1 MSWGS
6 RSSLVAIATTVAL
19 VAFCGSCLAAAG
31 GADAS
36 GLLDTAATA
45 PTPVPSNGVPNG
57 RPIWG
62 QAVDDTV
69 SVGGELELGDRTGA
83 RATGVIGV
91 QLTMSMRAPICR
103 RSLSDSPDLFPCL
116 GDDVTPLPECE
127 AAGVATLAPV
137 WQRTRVDAASPWSE
151 WTVTAP
157 ASCATAPTVTP
168 EMVLAE
174 FRRMTLTPS
183 ALTVQP
189 DRGWVLVNK
198 PTVVYAADA
207 ADQTV
212 TTTILGTPVTITA
225 HPHSYRWD
233 FGDGAVIS
241 TTIPGRPWPQADISH
256 PYVHTGTYAITL
268 TTTWSAT
275 FTLADDPTPRDV
287 PGTATTASTSTPFTA
302 EELRSHLV
310 ATTCNEDPHA
320 PGCD

>member
-1 MSWGS
+1 MGGAID
-6 RSSLVAIATTVAL
+6 RSEAARAPSAGNGNPPSLVET
-19 VAFCGSCLAAAG
+19 
-31 GADAS
+31 
-36 GLLDTAATA
+36 
-45 PTPVPSNGVPNG
+45 
-57 RPIWG
+57 
-62 QAVDDTV
+62 
-69 SVGGELELGDRTGA
+69 
-83 RATGVIGV
+83 
-91 QLTMSMRAPICR
+91 MRAPICR
-103 RSLSDSPDLFPCL
+103 RNLSDSPDLFPCS
-116 GDDVTPLPECE
+116 GDPITPLPECE

-137 WQRTRVDAASPWSE
+137 WQRTRADAASPWSE

-157 ASCATAPTVTP
+157 ASCAAAATVTP

-198 PTVVYAADA
+198 PTVVYADA
-207 ADQTV
+207 ADQTL

-287 PGTATTASTSTPFTA
+287 PGTATTVSTSRPFTA

>member
-1 MSWGS
+1 MTPWSA
-6 RSSLVAIATTVAL
+6 SLVIGCALTLVGAPTVTPGGDSSYSSAADDDH
-19 VAFCGSCLAAAG
+19 VDFAAVQAQSRTADDTHTAAAP
-31 GADAS
+31 AK
-36 GLLDTAATA
+36 LVETL
-45 PTPVPSNGVPNG
+45 
-57 RPIWG
+57 
-62 QAVDDTV
+62 
-69 SVGGELELGDRTGA
+69 
-83 RATGVIGV
+83 
-91 QLTMSMRAPICR
+91 RAPICR
-103 RSLSDSPDLFPCL
+103 RSLSDSPELFPCL
-116 GDDVTPLPECE
+116 GDDITPLPECE

-151 WTVTAP
+151 WAVTAP
-157 ASCATAPTVTP
+157 ASCAAAATVTP

-198 PTVVYAADA
+198 PTVVYTDP
-207 ADQTV
+207 ADQTL

-256 PYVHTGTYAITL
+256 PYVHTGTYTITL
-268 TTTWSAT
+268 TTSWSAT

-287 PGTATTASTSTPFTA
+287 PGTATTVSASRPFTA

>member
-1 MSWGS
+1 M
-6 RSSLVAIATTVAL
+6 
-19 VAFCGSCLAAAG
+19 
-31 GADAS
+31 
-36 GLLDTAATA
+36 
-45 PTPVPSNGVPNG
+45 
-57 RPIWG
+57 
-62 QAVDDTV
+62 
-69 SVGGELELGDRTGA
+69 
-83 RATGVIGV
+83 
-91 QLTMSMRAPICR
+91 
-103 RSLSDSPDLFPCL
+103 
-116 GDDVTPLPECE
+116 
-127 AAGVATLAPV
+127 
-137 WQRTRVDAASPWSE
+137 
-151 WTVTAP
+151 
-157 ASCATAPTVTP
+157 TP

-198 PTVVYAADA
+198 PTVVYTDA
-207 ADQTV
+207 ADQTL

-256 PYVHTGTYAITL
+256 PYVHTGTYTITL

-287 PGTATTASTSTPFTA
+287 PGTATTVSASTPFTA

>member
-1 MSWGS
+1 VKAVLLG
-6 RSSLVAIATTVAL
+6 VAL
-19 VAFCGSCLAAAG
+19 TSALFFGP
-31 GADAS
+31 
-36 GLLDTAATA
+36 TA
-45 PTPVPSNGVPNG
+45 PEPTAPGPTAPDGTALEGRADQDHIDVVAARGTAPGDSNAAFSGSAPPL
-57 RPIWG
+57 REEI
-62 QAVDDTV
+62 
-69 SVGGELELGDRTGA
+69 
-83 RATGVIGV
+83 
-91 QLTMSMRAPICR
+91 RAPICR
-103 RSLSDSPDLFPCL
+103 RNLSDSPDLFPCS
-116 GDDVTPLPECE
+116 GDPITPLPECE
-127 AAGVATLAPV
+127 AAEVETLAPV
-137 WQRTRVDAASPWSE
+137 WQRTRADAASPWSE

-157 ASCATAPTVTP
+157 ASCAAAPTVTP

-198 PTVVYAADA
+198 PTVVYTDA
-207 ADQTV
+207 TDQTL
-212 TTTILGTPVTITA
+212 TTTILGAPVAITA
-225 HPHSYRWD
+225 HPDSYRWD

-241 TTIPGRPWPQADISH
+241 TTHPGRPWPQADISH
-256 PYVHTGTYAITL
+256 PYVHTGTYSITL

-310 ATTCNEDPHA
+310 ATTCDEDPHA

>member
-1 MSWGS
+1 MKVTLLGF
-6 RSSLVAIATTVAL
+6 AL
-19 VAFCGSCLAAAG
+19 TSAVFFGAAAPDG
-31 GADAS
+31 TALEGLADQDHVDVAGAR
-36 GLLDTAATA
+36 GTA
-45 PTPVPSNGVPNG
+45 PGDSNAAV
-57 RPIWG
+57 G
-62 QAVDDTV
+62 QSAAPLR
-69 SVGGELELGDRTGA
+69 EA
-83 RATGVIGV
+83 I
-91 QLTMSMRAPICR
+91 RAPICR
-103 RSLSDSPDLFPCL
+103 RNLSDSPDLFPCS
-116 GDDVTPLPECE
+116 GDPITPLPECE

-137 WQRTRVDAASPWSE
+137 WQRNRADAASPWSE
-151 WTVTAP
+151 WAVKAP

-198 PTVVYAADA
+198 PTVVYTDP
-207 ADQTV
+207 ADQTL

-233 FGDGAVIS
+233 FGDGAVIN
-241 TTIPGRPWPQADISH
+241 TTHPGRPWPQADVSH
-256 PYVHTGTYAITL
+256 PYVHTGTYTITL

-287 PGTATTASTSTPFTA
+287 PGTATTVSTSRPFTA

-310 ATTCNEDPHA
+310 ATTCDEDPHA